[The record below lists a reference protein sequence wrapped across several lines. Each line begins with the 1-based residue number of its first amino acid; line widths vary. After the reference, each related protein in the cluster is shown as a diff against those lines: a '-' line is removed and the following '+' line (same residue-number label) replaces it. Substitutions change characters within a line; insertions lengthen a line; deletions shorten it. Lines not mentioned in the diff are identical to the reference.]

1 MQMPRGRKPANAQ
14 PIIPMEEFTPRP
26 ALTPEAR
33 ENSIISAAYDLAEK
47 QIREG
52 TASSQVITHF
62 LRLGSEKEKLERALL
77 EERTKLAS
85 AKTEAIDR
93 DKEQTE
99 VYYRALKA
107 MQIYNGEPV
116 EDCDDVGF

>member
-1 MQMPRGRKPANAQ
+1 MPRERKLSTTDDVIQ
-14 PIIPMEEFTPRP
+14 KEEFIPRP

-62 LRLGSEKEKLERALL
+62 LRLGSEKERLERELL
-77 EERTKLAS
+77 VERTRLAN
-85 AKTEAIDR
+85 AKAESIDR

-99 VYYRALKA
+99 AYERARKA
-107 MQIYNGEPV
+107 MLIYNGESV
-116 EDCDDVGF
+116 EDYDDIF

>member
-1 MQMPRGRKPANAQ
+1 MPRGRKPANSQSLA
-14 PIIPMEEFTPRP
+14 FTDDFSPRP

-33 ENSIISAAYDLAEK
+33 ENAIISAAYDLAEK

-62 LRLGSEKEKLERALL
+62 LRLGSEKEKLERELL
-77 EERTKLAS
+77 AERTRLAN
-85 AKTEAIDR
+85 AKAEAIDR

-99 VYYRALKA
+99 IYYKALKA
-107 MQIYNGEPV
+107 MQIYNGESP
-116 EDCDDVGF
+116 EDFENDSF